1 MARRVGR
8 GPGRVLALAYAFFT
22 LAAGARSA
30 VQLAS
35 YPHRALFA
43 YVLSAV
49 AAGVYA
55 TGVLL
60 MLLVEN
66 GRLRRFAIWTCAAEL
81 TGVLVVGTLS
91 LLRPQLFPDQTVWSG
106 FGIGYA
112 FVPLVLPILALVWLG
127 RGRLPRA

>member
-1 MARRVGR
+1 M
-8 GPGRVLALAYAFFT
+8 LALTYAFFT

-35 YPHRALFA
+35 YPHRALVA

-60 MLLVEN
+60 MLLVET
-66 GRLRRFAIWTCAAEL
+66 GRMRRLAVWTCVAEL
-81 TGVLVVGTLS
+81 TGVLVVGTVS
-91 LLRPQLFPDQTVWSG
+91 LLRPQAFPDQTVWSG

-112 FVPLVLPILALVWLG
+112 FVPLVLPVLALVWLS
-127 RGRLPRA
+127 RGATSLQGGE